1 VVEILGVDFSGAA
14 PDNNTWVAAGT
25 LTQTGLELRE
35 CFPANRNQVAD
46 ILLALPT
53 GSVAALDFPFS
64 VPLPFAHYWTPGAE
78 DMTQLWT
85 TAASMESAEFL
96 KLRDDFVAQHGEPKR
111 EIDKSHTEA
120 YSCLH
125 KANPNM
131 VPMTF
136 RGMQML
142 ARLWPAGC
150 DVPPLPSQNAGKAV
164 LLEVMPGAVLRS
176 LGLPFKGYK
185 NGKRRLE
192 LRRTIL
198 DNLPRL
204 SPVGLPNL
212 QEFRESCM
220 ASHDCL
226 DSVVAALAAALWS
239 IDPGLFRLPSADGDP
254 EDSLSVPESILRLEG
269 WLYAPIAVSTTGP
282 VASIPPRQ

>member
-1 VVEILGVDFSGAA
+1 MEILGVDFSGAA

-25 LTQTGLELRE
+25 LINGGLELRE
-35 CFPANRNQVAD
+35 CFPASRDRVAQML
-46 ILLALPT
+46 ISLPQ

-64 VPLPFAHYWTPGAE
+64 VPLPFANYWRPGAE

-85 TAASMESAEFL
+85 AAAAMDLAEFMN
-96 KLRDDFVAQHGEPKR
+96 LRDDFVSRHGEPKR
-111 EIDKSHTEA
+111 VIDQSHTEA

-125 KANPNM
+125 KVNPNM

-150 DVPPLPSQNAGKAV
+150 DVPPLPPQKAGKAT

-185 NGKRRLE
+185 NGARKQL
-192 LRRTIL
+192 LRQTIL
-198 DNLPRL
+198 DGLPRL
-204 SPVGLPNL
+204 CPVGLPNL
-212 QEFRESCM
+212 HEFWDACM
-220 ASHDCL
+220 SSHDCL
-226 DSVVAALAAALWS
+226 DAVVAALAAALWS
-239 IDPGLFRLPSADGDP
+239 TDPGLFGLPHVDGNDGDP
-254 EDSLSVPESILRLEG
+254 LSLPESVLRLEG
-269 WLYAPIAVSTTGP
+269 WLYAPIGAGSAGAV
-282 VASIPPRQ
+282 A

>member
-1 VVEILGVDFSGAA
+1 MEILGVDFSGAA

-25 LTQTGLELRE
+25 LADGGLELRE
-35 CFPANRNQVAD
+35 CFPAGRDRVAQMLID
-46 ILLALPT
+46 LPS

-64 VPLPFAHYWTPGAE
+64 VPLLFADYWRPGAQ

-85 TAASMESAEFL
+85 AAAAMEPAEFM
-96 KLRDDFVAQHGEPKR
+96 KLRDDFVSQHGEPKR
-111 EIDKSHTEA
+111 VIDRSHTEA

-125 KANPNM
+125 KVNPNM

-150 DVPPLPSQNAGKAV
+150 DVPPLPAQNAGKAV

-176 LGLPFKGYK
+176 LGLPYKGYK
-185 NGKRRLE
+185 NGVRRLE

-198 DNLPRL
+198 DNLPNVC
-204 SPVGLPNL
+204 PVGLPNL
-212 QEFRESCM
+212 QEFRETCM
-220 ASHDCL
+220 SSHDCL
-226 DSVVAALAAALWS
+226 DAVVAALAASLWS
-239 IDPGLFRLPSADGDP
+239 IDPSLFGLPNVDGDGQDP
-254 EDSLSVPESILRLEG
+254 LSLPGSVLRLEG
-269 WLYAPIAVSTTGP
+269 WLYAPIATVKTGA
-282 VASIPPRQ
+282 VAATPPSQ

>member
-1 VVEILGVDFSGAA
+1 
-14 PDNNTWVAAGT
+14 
-25 LTQTGLELRE
+25 
-35 CFPANRNQVAD
+35 
-46 ILLALPT
+46 
-53 GSVAALDFPFS
+53 
-64 VPLPFAHYWTPGAE
+64 
-78 DMTQLWT
+78 
-85 TAASMESAEFL
+85 
-96 KLRDDFVAQHGEPKR
+96 
-111 EIDKSHTEA
+111 
-120 YSCLH
+120 
-125 KANPNM
+125 M

-185 NGKRRLE
+185 NGKRRLD

-198 DNLPRL
+198 DNLPDV

-212 QEFRESCM
+212 HEFREACM

-239 IDPGLFRLPSADGDP
+239 IDPGLFRLPSTDGDP

-269 WLYAPIAVSTTGP
+269 WLYAPIASNTTGP
-282 VASIPPRQ
+282 VASLPPRQ

>member
-14 PDNNTWVAAGT
+14 PDNNTWVAAGA
-25 LTQTGLELRE
+25 LTQTGLEVRE
-35 CFPANRNQVAD
+35 CFPASRNQVAD
-46 ILLALPT
+46 MLLTLPA

-64 VPLPFAHYWTPGAE
+64 VPLSFAEYWTPGSK

-85 TAASMESAEFL
+85 AAAAMESAEFM

-111 EIDKSHTEA
+111 EIDKSHTES

-185 NGKRRLE
+185 NGKRRLD

-198 DNLPRL
+198 DNLPDV

-212 QEFRESCM
+212 HEFREACM

-239 IDPGLFRLPSADGDP
+239 IDPGLFRLPSTDGDP

-269 WLYAPIAVSTTGP
+269 WLYAPIASNTTGP
-282 VASIPPRQ
+282 VASLPPRQ